1 MPRPGPDALAGM
13 RGRIARTAASV
24 TAGFPHY
31 ADPARGAWTPPPA
44 GDWTGGFWNGM
55 LWLAA
60 RYGDDP
66 RSRGWAAE
74 WTARLAPRAD
84 SDTVFRGF
92 LFYYGSALGWLLCGD
107 AGARDVALAGA
118 HRLAA
123 SYNPRAAALPLGA
136 AAEKASASGAGG
148 ANGDTVHAS
157 APLLLAHRE
166 TRDPRPPDPP

>member
-24 TAGFPHY
+24 TAGFPHF

-118 HRLAA
+118 HGLAP
-123 SYNPRAAALPLGA
+123 SYNPRAGAPPPRA
-136 AAEKASASGAGG
+136 AAGEAPRVGAGR
-148 ANGDTVHAS
+148 AHRLTTQAP
-157 APLLLAHRE
+157 APL
-166 TRDPRPPDPP
+166 PRAPPRAC